1 VFTCFLNIVTSF
13 ETHNRNEKSSAE
25 YLVFRSKKW
34 GLMAKASCH
43 CKHWT
48 YAPKNPSI
56 YHHLLPFLAWKKLG
70 Q

>member
-1 VFTCFLNIVTSF
+1 MSF

-34 GLMAKASCH
+34 GFMAKASCH

-48 YAPKNPSI
+48 YAPKNRSI